1 MGNMFSDRR
10 NSIIDH
16 DDYVR
21 GVDKRFI
28 FHDDGPFAPDVGMKP
43 MNLLDDF
50 PSNVAWLYDE

>member
-16 DDYVR
+16 DDDVR

-28 FHDDGPFAPDVGMKP
+28 FHYDGPFAPDVGMKP
-43 MNLLDDF
+43 MR
-50 PSNVAWLYDE
+50 